1 MNQNKANEVK
11 KGSDADKGLALGAF
25 SLAAHIR
32 SGAVGVLATDT
43 LYGLVGSALM
53 PEAVGRIY
61 QVKRR
66 NIKKPLIILISDI
79 EQIKYFGVEVTRD
92 MLRAFRTYWP
102 GRYSIVLRT
111 KESARFD
118 HLTRGGDSLAFR
130 MPDRADLFE
139 LIDLAGP
146 LVAPSANP
154 EGAPPALTLDEAQKY
169 FGSDIDF
176 YADNGKVSGRPSTV
190 IRYRE
195 DGELDVITDE

>member
-1 MNQNKANEVK
+1 MNQNKAKDTKVNNDQGVT
-11 KGSDADKGLALGAF
+11 LGAF

-43 LYGLVGSALM
+43 LYGLVGSALL

-66 NIKKPLIILISDI
+66 NIKKPLIILISDV

-102 GRYSIVLRT
+102 GRYSIVLPT
-111 KESARFD
+111 KDAARFD

-154 EGAPPALTLDEAQKY
+154 EGMVPASNLEEAQKY
-169 FGSDIDF
+169 FGNDVDF
-176 YADNGKVSGRPSTV
+176 YADNGQVSGRPSTL

-195 DGELDVITDE
+195 DGELDIIRDE